1 MKKTIL
7 FCLVLAALLCGCQN
21 RQELESSSQ
30 PESSASQEQQEH
42 TAMEQAV
49 DQNLESV
56 LASGVDQDLLE
67 QLGVTLQSGQA
78 TLESGSLF
86 THEVALTSKAGSLQ
100 LELEGLY
107 LPDDSHVWEEV
118 GTNMRVCALG
128 IGAAGEDKLL
138 AVTPWQVMILDPA
151 AEDFAPVMLYETE
164 VGGDTEIL
172 DAAPAENGG
181 YGLLLWQEDRNLFL
195 LVDDGGRELGRS
207 EFPAGEHGTT
217 FDRDERL
224 ISSNPCVFRPVGEA
238 MVNLP
243 GQTDT
248 WLLEN
253 RLMLSTAT
261 GETAA
266 YTPLLAADTENG
278 TLRLYEL
285 YDPTGNTTIGNSGIA
300 VLDGPGGR
308 RALRFAAEHLS
319 LEFQEA
325 CYRSEWEESGI
336 QFSCPDENRVF
347 LEAPALK
354 LDLRLDFAA
363 GTGEVEYQYTT
374 GDLAEGQLVA
384 QSPSGQKALYLMGLT
399 GAGDVMGGNYA
410 LYDAQAGT
418 VRFLAKYLSGG
429 PEPVFLGEDV
439 VLIGAGYQPVAY
451 DANTLE
457 RMEGA
462 FAIPDAAD
470 GKGRWALKLL
480 ADRQNQRL
488 VALCRP
494 EGYDVGGGEGL
505 SYLVPLSVAVFD
517 QSGALVRQIDTGCRV
532 SESVKNYA
540 YVPDARL
547 ENGQLLVEVQN
558 LEADGSVTSQWAAID
573 YLEGESVS

>member
-30 PESSASQEQQEH
+30 PESSASQEQQER

-100 LELEGLY
+100 LEPEGLY

-253 RLMLSTAT
+253 RLML
-261 GETAA
+261 AA
-266 YTPLLAADTENG
+266 FCIGLSLQILVTEFPYFVAAFGTCRLSLSEWTRLILLAAAPLLAH
-278 TLRLYEL
+278 EL
-285 YDPTGNTTIGNSGIA
+285 LLLA
-300 VLDGPGGR
+300 PGKTAR
-308 RALRFAAEHLS
+308 RTSSTSAWKSPESAAE
-319 LEFQEA
+319 
-325 CYRSEWEESGI
+325 
-336 QFSCPDENRVF
+336 
-347 LEAPALK
+347 
-354 LDLRLDFAA
+354 
-363 GTGEVEYQYTT
+363 
-374 GDLAEGQLVA
+374 
-384 QSPSGQKALYLMGLT
+384 
-399 GAGDVMGGNYA
+399 
-410 LYDAQAGT
+410 
-418 VRFLAKYLSGG
+418 
-429 PEPVFLGEDV
+429 
-439 VLIGAGYQPVAY
+439 
-451 DANTLE
+451 
-457 RMEGA
+457 
-462 FAIPDAAD
+462 
-470 GKGRWALKLL
+470 GR
-480 ADRQNQRL
+480 
-488 VALCRP
+488 
-494 EGYDVGGGEGL
+494 
-505 SYLVPLSVAVFD
+505 
-517 QSGALVRQIDTGCRV
+517 
-532 SESVKNYA
+532 
-540 YVPDARL
+540 
-547 ENGQLLVEVQN
+547 
-558 LEADGSVTSQWAAID
+558 
-573 YLEGESVS
+573 